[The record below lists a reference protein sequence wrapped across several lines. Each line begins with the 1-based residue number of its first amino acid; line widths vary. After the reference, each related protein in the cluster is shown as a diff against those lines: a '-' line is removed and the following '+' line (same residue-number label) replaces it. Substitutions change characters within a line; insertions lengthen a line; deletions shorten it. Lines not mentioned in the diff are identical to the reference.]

1 MGFPDWKELLTEL
14 VGRELTFDA
23 DTDYPKLAQDLG
35 IEDLNKKVAARF
47 RTRKH
52 ALSHALLADLRTRA
66 MVTTNYDPCLENAPP

>member
-14 VGRELTFDA
+14 AGRELTFD
-23 DTDYPKLAQDLG
+23 DHTDYPKLAQDLG